1 MVHLLVVPTELTDY
15 TEAYGLKRL
24 ESTEWPTLRE
34 AGTHGNEGYI
44 LQAII
49 SVSSVSSVGT
59 TSNIIRS
66 LYEP

>member
-1 MVHLLVVPTELTDY
+1 MVPLLVVPTELTDY
-15 TEAYGLKRL
+15 TEAYGFSFL

-49 SVSSVSSVGT
+49 SVSSVV
-59 TSNIIRS
+59 
-66 LYEP
+66 